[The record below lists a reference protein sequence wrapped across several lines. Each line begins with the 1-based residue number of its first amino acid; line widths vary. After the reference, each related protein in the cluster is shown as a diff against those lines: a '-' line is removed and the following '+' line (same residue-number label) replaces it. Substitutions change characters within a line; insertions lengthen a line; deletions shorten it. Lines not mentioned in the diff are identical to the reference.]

1 MPYALGSSSGG
12 LFAGLADGRIYH
24 SADRGD
30 SWEQLPVQVGSVVA
44 MAVAEP
50 S

>member
-1 MPYALGSSSGG
+1 MPYALGASSAG
-12 LFAGLADGRIYH
+12 LFAGLADGRLYH

-30 SWEQLPVQVGSVVA
+30 SWEELPVRLDSVVA
-44 MAVAEP
+44 MTV